1 MMTTKDSILSTLKT
15 HKAEFTKFGISSV
28 GLFGSYARN
37 EQSVD
42 SDIDLL
48 IDFESGKTNFDNFM
62 AFCDA
67 IENIFKNIKVEV
79 VTKNSLSPYIGPQI
93 LNEVVYA

>member
-1 MMTTKDSILSTLKT
+1 MTTRDSILSTLKI
-15 HKAEFTKFGISSV
+15 HKAEFSKFGIASV
-28 GLFGSYARN
+28 GLFGSYIRN
-37 EQSVD
+37 EQSD
-42 SDIDLL
+42 ESDIDLL
-48 IDFESGKTNFDNFM
+48 IDFESGKATFDNLM

-67 IENIFKNIKVEV
+67 VEDIFENEKVEV